1 MSRLQAE
8 LNTIKLQEYE
18 AQEQIA
24 DLTAELEKEHR
35 ARERTDHELKVRN
48 LYVYSISVLYVH
60 SSFCISFKRPVF
72 ELNALPRYKV

>member
-1 MSRLQAE
+1 MRGYRFTELTQEVSRLQAE

-48 LYVYSISVLYVH
+48 P
-60 SSFCISFKRPVF
+60 CERC
-72 ELNALPRYKV
+72 